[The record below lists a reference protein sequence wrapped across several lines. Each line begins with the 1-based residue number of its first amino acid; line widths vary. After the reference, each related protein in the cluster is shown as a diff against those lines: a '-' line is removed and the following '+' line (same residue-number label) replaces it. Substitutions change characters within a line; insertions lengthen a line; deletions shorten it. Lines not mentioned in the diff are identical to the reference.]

1 MGAVMGE
8 DNECRTA
15 PSHGSDLSIR
25 GGRKK
30 KKGPKKEKEFL
41 DVAHEAFIR
50 YLALD
55 LWRRVEEVR
64 QAGAA
69 SEEAERVLAA
79 ATAFD
84 ARFPYQKTWQRTWQS
99 HVGDRLWTAQ
109 SDDLLGLIERMVT
122 AALDAEEAERRARGD
137 QSLHD
142 EDDYIAFIDDQ
153 LAYLFQ
159 HREDEFS
166 AD

>member
-1 MGAVMGE
+1 MKVS
-8 DNECRTA
+8 RKQ
-15 PSHGSDLSIR
+15 
-25 GGRKK
+25 RKK
-30 KKGPKKEKEFL
+30 KTGPKKEKEFL

-55 LWRRVEEVR
+55 LWRRVEGVR

-69 SEEAERVLAA
+69 SEEAQPILAA

-84 ARFPYQKTWQRTWQS
+84 ARFPYQEPWQRTWRN

-109 SDDLLGLIERMVT
+109 SDELLGLIEGMVT
-122 AALDAEEAERRARGD
+122 AALDAEEAARRDRGD

-166 AD
+166 AE